1 MPRCGTGDRVASVPS
16 AVSVGPKS
24 SGDFFSPLALCPSG
38 DEGEQQEEKEKAK
51 LEFTESPSVYLLFDS
66 TFCLCAPSMDPPP
79 PPSAPPPA
87 LPRPL
92 SDSEGVPQ
100 NLLLLRGFSP
110 FGLTLGSNPTD
121 APLTKRPFQRLP
133 PPPPG
138 AVIGW
143 AMKVHLEHLS
153 HQEAGEPIVCGGF
166 IIALCVPFNRLG
178 QRSTGPIHRQALS
191 ACTAAD

>member
-1 MPRCGTGDRVASVPS
+1 MSGAKVWDRGSGGQCPLSSFRGAQELGRLLQPS
-16 AVSVGPKS
+16 R
-24 SGDFFSPLALCPSG
+24 PLCLCPSG

-79 PPSAPPPA
+79 PPSAPPPP

-92 SDSEGVPQ
+92 SGSEGVPQ

-133 PPPPG
+133 PPPPPG
-138 AVIGW
+138 
-143 AMKVHLEHLS
+143 
-153 HQEAGEPIVCGGF
+153 
-166 IIALCVPFNRLG
+166 RLG
-178 QRSTGPIHRQALS
+178 DESASRAPQSPRGRKAHCLRWIHYRSLS
-191 ACTAAD
+191 AF